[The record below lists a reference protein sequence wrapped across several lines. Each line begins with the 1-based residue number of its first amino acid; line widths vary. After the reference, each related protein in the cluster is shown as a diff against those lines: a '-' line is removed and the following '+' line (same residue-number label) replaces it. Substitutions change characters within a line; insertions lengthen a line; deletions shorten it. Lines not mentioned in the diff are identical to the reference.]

1 MMKWVTLLKDIKE
14 KVGLTQS
21 PSSATSSSS
30 SPLAAS
36 SSSSVVVAAG
46 AGGDDH
52 NARWQDS
59 SLLSPSRFNSI
70 FSLFLSLVLVNLD
83 LIFGEMV
90 FSLKLHCI
98 DCVEFSNVL
107 VLKWYFFF
115 ILNISF
121 FFSFYSEFFFFLK
134 PKRHRF
140 GSINGRT

>member
-1 MMKWVTLLKDIKE
+1 MKWVTLLKDIKE

-36 SSSSVVVAAG
+36 SSSSAVVAAG
-46 AGGDDH
+46 VGGDDH

-121 FFSFYSEFFFFLK
+121 FFLFIPNFFFFFKAKTTSFWL
-134 PKRHRF
+134 
-140 GSINGRT
+140 N